1 MMKAIPDG
9 SKPVLGLRER
19 KKVKTLNAI
28 QAHAL
33 RLFREQGYEDT
44 TMEQIAQAAEVSL
57 STIFRYFPTKED
69 LVLRDALDPAFFSAF
84 RKQPAGLSPI
94 KALRA
99 AFHEAFTQIS
109 TVAEGM
115 REREELMLAVPEL
128 RARMLDE
135 FAGSLRFLVEV
146 LAERT
151 GHSSDDFAIQTL
163 AGAVVGIVIAVW
175 FMPIGKDKD
184 YPTLV
189 DEALAQLE
197 AGFPL

>member
-1 MMKAIPDG
+1 MMKAMPDG
-9 SKPVLGLRER
+9 SKPLLGLRER

-28 QAHAL
+28 QEHAL
-33 RLFREQGYEDT
+33 RLFREQGYENT

-69 LVLRDALDPAFFSAF
+69 LVLRDAFDPAFFGAF

-94 KALRA
+94 EALRA
-99 AFHEAFTQIS
+99 AFREAFIQIS
-109 TVAEGM
+109 NQAEGM

-135 FAGSLRFLVEV
+135 FAKSLQFLVEV
-146 LAERT
+146 LADYT
-151 GHSSDDFAIQTL
+151 GRSRDDFAIQTL
-163 AGAVVGIVIAVW
+163 AGAVVGVLIAVW
-175 FMPIGKDKD
+175 LLPPGRDKN
-184 YPTLV
+184 YSTLF
-189 DEALAQLE
+189 DQALEQME